1 MLDSTK
7 LSAWKETKRYIVT
20 AYQSQLTSEPK
31 KGATVSD
38 LVMGDIL
45 EYKGE
50 KSKYVMLATPD
61 GREGYVPKSDVEELS
76 SWAAQ
81 AFNVKKV
88 ESTARRMMGSP
99 YFWGGTSTKMTDC
112 SGLSKISYFSNG
124 VILMRDAWQQA
135 LTGKK
140 IAAADWRQARTGDLL
155 FFGTR
160 SGRVT
165 HVAIYLDNGKYIHCS
180 GRVKINSVDPEAD
193 DYLSTPFLSISRIDG
208 QIGTKGITT
217 VREHPWYFL
226 K

>member
-1 MLDSTK
+1 MRNK
-7 LSAWKETKRYIVT
+7 LIF
-20 AYQSQLTSEPK
+20 
-31 KGATVSD
+31 GAAV
-38 LVMGDIL
+38 LLLAACGG
-45 EYKGE
+45 EY
-50 KSKYVMLATPD
+50 AP
-61 GREGYVPKSDVEELS
+61 
-76 SWAAQ
+76 
-81 AFNVKKV
+81 
-88 ESTARRMMGSP
+88 
-99 YFWGGTSTKMTDC
+99 
-112 SGLSKISYFSNG
+112 
-124 VILMRDAWQQA
+124 
-135 LTGKK
+135 
-140 IAAADWRQARTGDLL
+140 RTGDLL

>member
-1 MLDSTK
+1 M
-7 LSAWKETKRYIVT
+7 
-20 AYQSQLTSEPK
+20 
-31 KGATVSD
+31 
-38 LVMGDIL
+38 
-45 EYKGE
+45 
-50 KSKYVMLATPD
+50 
-61 GREGYVPKSDVEELS
+61 PKSDVEELS

-81 AFNVKKV
+81 AFDVKKV
-88 ESTARRMMGSP
+88 ESTARRMLGSP

-217 VREHPWYFL
+217 VREHPWYFQ